1 MLQIG
6 EVVKIEE
13 VEGVETVVGMYYM
26 REESISKFN
35 LEIEIN
41 TQGHITIN
49 CKIIFNDDDK
59 NKSLVMAGHS
69 L

>member
-26 REESISKFN
+26 REE
-35 LEIEIN
+35 
-41 TQGHITIN
+41 TI
-49 CKIIFNDDDK
+49 
-59 NKSLVMAGHS
+59 
-69 L
+69 

>member
-1 MLQIG
+1 MQIR
-6 EVVKIEE
+6 EVGGDRRSRGSRNCSWDVLYERRN
-13 VEGVETVVGMYYM
+13 Y
-26 REESISKFN
+26 

-49 CKIIFNDDDK
+49 YKRIINDDDDK